1 MRSLVGCWV
10 FITVCPRNLIKKSF
24 HKPRPS
30 RNSCPRQH
38 HITVHLFENDPD
50 LLHPF
55 RIRHRSMASYVA
67 QPTVLSGNIAMPSAL
82 PPHAAQGTKIQA
94 GQFSRI
100 TYTAPARGSYP
111 DPIPVAIQSQQ
122 PRSLYSQGGTV
133 ASSMPFQQYGSFP
146 QQQRQNPPQMMM
158 KMNGTGTSGSERA
171 YSPPA
176 PPLLSTTAAT
186 RSTATST
193 PSAAKTAG
201 DKQVVLGGEVVTLI
215 NDADYFEPIRR
226 MEGVSLSDVGSEAQ
240 FSFKSLGAGGG
251 KVIKPLNP

>member
-1 MRSLVGCWV
+1 
-10 FITVCPRNLIKKSF
+10 
-24 HKPRPS
+24 
-30 RNSCPRQH
+30 
-38 HITVHLFENDPD
+38 
-50 LLHPF
+50 
-55 RIRHRSMASYVA
+55 MASYVA

-82 PPHAAQGTKIQA
+82 PPHAAQATKIQA
-94 GQFSRI
+94 GEFPRI
-100 TYTAPARGSYP
+100 TYTAPARRSFP
-111 DPIPVAIQSQQ
+111 DPIPVAIQFQQ

-133 ASSMPFQQYGSFP
+133 ASSKPFQQY
-146 QQQRQNPPQMMM
+146 
-158 KMNGTGTSGSERA
+158 A

-176 PPLLSTTAAT
+176 PPLLSTMAAT

-240 FSFKSLGAGGG
+240 FSFKNLGAGGG
-251 KVIKPLNP
+251 KVIKPLNPRPRNPHSSKP

>member
-1 MRSLVGCWV
+1 
-10 FITVCPRNLIKKSF
+10 
-24 HKPRPS
+24 
-30 RNSCPRQH
+30 
-38 HITVHLFENDPD
+38 
-50 LLHPF
+50 
-55 RIRHRSMASYVA
+55 MASYVA
-67 QPTVLSGNIAMPSAL
+67 QPTFLSGNIAMPSAL
-82 PPHAAQGTKIQA
+82 PPHAAQATR
-94 GQFSRI
+94 RI
-100 TYTAPARGSYP
+100 TYTYE
-111 DPIPVAIQSQQ
+111 Q

-146 QQQRQNPPQMMM
+146 QQQLENPQQMMM
-158 KMNGTGTSGSERA
+158 KMNGTVTSGSERA

-193 PSAAKTAG
+193 PSAAMTAG

-240 FSFKSLGAGGG
+240 FSFKNLGAGGG
-251 KVIKPLNP
+251 KVINPLNPRPRNPQSSKP